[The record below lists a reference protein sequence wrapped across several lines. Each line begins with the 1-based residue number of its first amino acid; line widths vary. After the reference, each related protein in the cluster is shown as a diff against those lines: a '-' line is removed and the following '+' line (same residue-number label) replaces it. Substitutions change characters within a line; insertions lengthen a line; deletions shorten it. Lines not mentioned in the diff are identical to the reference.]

1 MMPAKPAFRRRR
13 LLIKKGLQLRYIG
26 LIFIALILTSIVTG
40 YTVFATGW
48 TLFGQK
54 LASVYPQG
62 RLLHVLR
69 GINMALVRNLIFVSP
84 IIFILGLLFSHK
96 IAGPLYRIEK
106 TIDEIA
112 KGSLGLK
119 IKLRRGDE
127 LKDLAEVVNG
137 LTENLRNSIDLS
149 NETILKIQKELDGVR
164 NVISSQPQNPKRIET
179 SINSLQVK
187 LNELNSSLN
196 KWTTS

>member
-1 MMPAKPAFRRRR
+1 MATKPAFRRRN

-26 LIFIALILTSIVTG
+26 LIFIALILTSMVTG

-48 TLFGQK
+48 TLFSQK

-69 GINMALVRNLIFVSP
+69 GINMALIRNLILVSP

-106 TIDEIA
+106 AIDEIS
-112 KGSLGLK
+112 KGSIGLK

-127 LKDLAEVVNG
+127 LKDLAEVVNT

-164 NVISSQPQNPKRIET
+164 GVISSQPQNPKQIEA
-179 SINSLQVK
+179 SINSLQTK
-187 LNELNSSLN
+187 IDALNASLN